1 MKFIQTGTVKSIFFV
16 FFAEGGWET
25 EKIKQTIDLRGW
37 SFPLL
42 KKTDLPSE
50 LLLDGRSVVLYV
62 EILFLRDLQCKYAIA
77 VFKRVSLTVVI
88 QRFTCGK

>member
-1 MKFIQTGTVKSIFFV
+1 MKFIQTGTVESIFFV

-62 EILFLRDLQCKYAIA
+62 EILFLRDLQCQYSGIVGKSVLPA
-77 VFKRVSLTVVI
+77 VVI
-88 QRFTCGK
+88 QRFSNRK